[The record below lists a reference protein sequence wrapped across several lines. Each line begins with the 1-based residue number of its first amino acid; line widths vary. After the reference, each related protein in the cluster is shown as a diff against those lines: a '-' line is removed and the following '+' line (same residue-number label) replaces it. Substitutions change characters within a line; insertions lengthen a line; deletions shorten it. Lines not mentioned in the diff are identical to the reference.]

1 MKHLILFFMFS
12 FFIVFNMDVN
22 AKVELSVNEYKIE
35 QQQKSI
41 DELKAE
47 IKELKKEIDDT
58 KEKKIENKKD
68 NESLDKR
75 IGDISG
81 NVDRFGIIA
90 GILGLLITIVSA
102 ISGWLG
108 YTKAK
113 TESKE
118 VAKEEAYKVTENWIK
133 NEANKQLQDKIKE
146 LEIDAQEKI
155 AEAVKTAKDEIKQQ
169 SEAEDLFLQGRSY
182 HLNKEYEIAK
192 EYYNKALKAGHI
204 SALNNLGALYCKQGN
219 YEKAEKYYNKALESG
234 DNRALINFGNLYK
247 DQKEYEKAEE
257 FYKKAIDAG
266 YTGALN
272 NLGVLYN
279 EQKEY
284 EKAEEY
290 FKKAIDAGINDALN
304 NLGNLYYGQKEYEK
318 AEDYYKKAIDAG
330 NNSALN
336 NLRILYTEQNE
347 HTKLEELNQ
356 NIKFN

>member
-41 DELKAE
+41 DELKAD

-90 GILGLLITIVSA
+90 GILGLLITIGLA

-155 AEAVKTAKDEIKQQ
+155 AEAAKTAKDEIKQQ
-169 SEAEDLFLQGRSY
+169 SKAEELFMQGRSY
-182 HLNKEYEIAK
+182 HLNKEYENAK
-192 EYYNKALKAGHI
+192 EYYNKALEAGHTR
-204 SALNNLGALYCKQGN
+204 ALNNLGVLYYDQKN
-219 YEKAEKYYNKALESG
+219 YKKAEEYYIKALESG
-234 DNRALINFGNLYK
+234 DNRALRNLGILYYK
-247 DQKEYEKAEE
+247 QKEYK
-257 FYKKAIDAG
+257 
-266 YTGALN
+266 
-272 NLGVLYN
+272 
-279 EQKEY
+279 
-284 EKAEEY
+284 KAEEY
-290 FKKAIDAGINDALN
+290 YLRSIDIGDNDALH
-304 NLGNLYYGQKEYEK
+304 
-318 AEDYYKKAIDAG
+318 
-330 NNSALN
+330 

-347 HTKLEELNQ
+347 HTKLEELKQ
-356 NIKFN
+356 KYKI